1 MLINKINKALLT
13 GLVAFSFA
21 ANFSNRAKV
30 TSDTTQ
36 TGTTDRTGME
46 VDSAGTTAR
55 LPDKSSVVGKSS
67 PVSDAD
73 HVQLTRLLM
82 EVIWRVDHGKAR
94 TVYEL
99 FAKDGELNVGS
110 KNRGQDA
117 IRAWGLAL
125 DNQKN
130 DVYHV
135 LGNPRFINAGPNR
148 ARGTST
154 LTVYKRPNNSGAAT
168 VPIMALGEDQD
179 EFVRT
184 TRGWRFRSRKWVSF
198 YP

>member
-1 MLINKINKALLT
+1 MLINKINKALLA
-13 GLVAFSFA
+13 GLVAVSLA
-21 ANFSNRAKV
+21 ANLSNRAKA

-36 TGTTDRTGME
+36 TGTTDRTGMK
-46 VDSAGTTAR
+46 VDRAGITAR
-55 LPDKSSVVGKSS
+55 LPDRSSVVGKSS

-73 HVQLTRLLM
+73 HVQLTRLLT
-82 EVIWRVDHGKAR
+82 EVIWRVDHRKAR

-99 FAKDGELNVGS
+99 FTKDGELNVVS

-148 ARGTST
+148 TRGTST
-154 LTVYKRPNNSGAAT
+154 LTVYKRGDNSGAAT
-168 VPIMALGEDQD
+168 VPFVALGEDHD
-179 EFVRT
+179 KFVRT
-184 TRGWRFRSRKWVSF
+184 TRGWRFRARKWVSF